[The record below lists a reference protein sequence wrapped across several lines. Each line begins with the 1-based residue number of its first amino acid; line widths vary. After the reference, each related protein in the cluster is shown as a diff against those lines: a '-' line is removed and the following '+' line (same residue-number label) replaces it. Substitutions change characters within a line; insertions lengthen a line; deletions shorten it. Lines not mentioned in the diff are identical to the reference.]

1 MFDQLKAMG
10 ALAGLVQNKDRLRAA
25 ADRVRASLDR
35 DPPIGQ
41 AGGGAVRAAID
52 GKLRV
57 RRLTFDP
64 ALAAGLSGDGAARE
78 EAERLIAEAV
88 NDGLERAKT
97 RLAGAVQAEAK
108 ALGIDELPFDLGKLF
123 G

>member
-25 ADRVRASLDR
+25 AERVRASLDR
-35 DPPIGQ
+35 DPPVGE
-41 AGGGAVRAAID
+41 AGGGAARAAID

-57 RRLTFDP
+57 RQLTLDP
-64 ALAAGLSGDGAARE
+64 ALAAGLAGEGSARE
-78 EAERLIAEAV
+78 QAERLIAEAV
-88 NDGLERAKT
+88 NDGLGKAQA
-97 RLAGAVQAEAK
+97 RLAAAVQAEAK
-108 ALGIDELPFDLGKLF
+108 ALGIEELPFDLGKLF